1 MRDLYIKN
9 GEGFVLAYSIISQS
23 TFNDLIQIYDQII
36 RIKETSSSSSSSSSV
51 IPMILVGNKCDL
63 KAERIVTK
71 EQGIHLA
78 KQFNCVFMET
88 SAREKIN
95 VSEIFYNLVTQIDK
109 QTKQQQQKNQETENE
124 HSPCC
129 SFL

>member
-36 RIKETSSSSSSSSSV
+36 RIKETSSSSSSSV

-71 EQGIHLA
+71 EQGLHLA

-88 SAREKIN
+88 SAKEKIN

-109 QTKQQQQKNQETENE
+109 QTKQQQQNQETKNE
-124 HSPCC
+124 SSNIEDCI
-129 SFL
+129 

>member
-9 GEGFVLAYSIISQS
+9 GEGFILAYSIISQS
-23 TFNDLIQIYDQII
+23 TLNDLIQIYDQII
-36 RIKETSSSSSSSSSV
+36 RIKETSEKSF
-51 IPMILVGNKCDL
+51 IPPMILVGNKCDL

-71 EQGIHLA
+71 EQGLHLA

-88 SAREKIN
+88 SAKEKIN

-109 QTKQQQQKNQETENE
+109 QTKQQQQKQHNQETENE

>member
-36 RIKETSSSSSSSSSV
+36 RIKETSEKSF

-71 EQGIHLA
+71 EQGLHLA

-88 SAREKIN
+88 SAKEKIN

-109 QTKQQQQKNQETENE
+109 QTKQQQQQQHQNQETENE
-124 HSPCC
+124 RPCC

>member
-23 TFNDLIQIYDQII
+23 TFNDLIQ
-36 RIKETSSSSSSSSSV
+36 TSSSSSSSV

>member
-9 GEGFVLAYSIISQS
+9 GEGFILAYSIISQS

-36 RIKETSSSSSSSSSV
+36 RIKETSETSSI

-71 EQGIHLA
+71 EQGLHLA

-88 SAREKIN
+88 SAKEKIN

-109 QTKQQQQKNQETENE
+109 QTKQQQQNQETKNE
-124 HSPCC
+124 SSNCC